1 MRFWFTVKI
10 NKTVVLERDGED
22 ADEARS
28 KINFA
33 SINLADFDWSR
44 RLPDHRDRAGRLVPR
59 E

>member
-33 SINLADFDWSR
+33 SINLADFDWG
-44 RLPDHRDRAGRLVPR
+44 PADFQIIETEPAD
-59 E
+59 